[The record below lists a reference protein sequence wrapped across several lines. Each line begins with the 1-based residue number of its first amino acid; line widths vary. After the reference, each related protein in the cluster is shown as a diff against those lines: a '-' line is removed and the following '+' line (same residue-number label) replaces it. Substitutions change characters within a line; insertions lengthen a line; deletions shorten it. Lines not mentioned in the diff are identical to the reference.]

1 MQAAAWGLVVA
12 ASLLAGGI
20 AAVQLRL
27 PERLAALATA
37 FGGGILFAAVA
48 LELVPEADAGA
59 GPALTA
65 GGLVAGTLIYVA
77 ADARLSQDPEMRAMR
92 RMGHAAAAGR
102 PMSDMAEPIGSGPA
116 VRPGSGPAARPVSG
130 QAAAPPSSHPA
141 EVARGESIAAGIF
154 VDGVPESIALGL
166 TIADGELGIALL
178 AGILLGNVVE
188 AYGAAQPILAAGRSS
203 RFALGLLG
211 AIGLSLALATTI
223 GGTLLADASDELVGT
238 LQAIA
243 AGAVLA
249 VISVAIVPHAFN
261 QVSRAVATAT
271 VAGFVAGYLLS

>member
-1 MQAAAWGLVVA
+1 MEAAAWGLVVA
-12 ASLLAGGI
+12 ASLLAGGV

-27 PERLAALATA
+27 PERVAALATA

-65 GGLVAGTLIYVA
+65 AGLVAGTLVYVA
-77 ADARLSQDPEMRAMR
+77 ADARLSQDPEMREMR

-102 PMSDMAEPIGSGPA
+102 PMSDMAEPVESG
-116 VRPGSGPAARPVSG
+116 GP
-130 QAAAPPSSHPA
+130 AAPPSSAPA
-141 EVARGESIAAGIF
+141 EAARGESIAAGIF

-166 TIADGELGIALL
+166 TIAEGELGIALL

-243 AGAVLA
+243 GGAVLA
-249 VISVAIVPHAFN
+249 VISIAIVPHAFN

>member
-1 MQAAAWGLVVA
+1 MEAAAWGLVVA
-12 ASLLAGGI
+12 ASLLAGGV

-27 PERLAALATA
+27 PERVAALATA

-65 GGLVAGTLIYVA
+65 AGLVAGTLVYVA
-77 ADARLSQDPEMRAMR
+77 ADARLSQDPEMREMR

-102 PMSDMAEPIGSGPA
+102 PMSDMAEPVESGQPPA
-116 VRPGSGPAARPVSG
+116 PPESGQPAAPASSG
-130 QAAAPPSSHPA
+130 SA
-141 EVARGESIAAGIF
+141 EAARGESIAAGIF

-166 TIADGELGIALL
+166 TIAEGELGIALL

-243 AGAVLA
+243 GGAVLA

-261 QVSRAVATAT
+261 QVSRTVATAT